1 MQVERSNQ
9 VIKIA
14 ILGMGTVGSG
24 VVAIMNK
31 RGENIKNKVGTELK
45 VEKILVKDNSKKRE
59 IELPPEV
66 LTYNVEDILDDP
78 EIELIVELMGG
89 EEPAYEY
96 ITKAISKGKSV
107 VTANKLVIAK
117 YGDEILKLAR
127 ENEVQVSFEASVAGG
142 IPIIRPLK
150 ESLVANR
157 IEEIYGILN
166 GTTNYILTKMTQER
180 IEFDKALEEAQRLG
194 YAERDPSSDI
204 KGFDAA
210 YKIAILSSI
219 AFETSVDADSI
230 YIEGIEGVTLE
241 DIKLADELGYVIKLL
256 AIGKKYDD
264 GLNIRVHPAFI
275 SKNHPLA
282 MVNGAY
288 NAIYLYG
295 DAVGD
300 VMLYGKGA
308 GQMPTGSAV
317 VADIIQVAKDINYN
331 RLDTHSLGAPRNQ
344 QIKGINQIDNSFYL
358 RIQVLDK
365 PGVMSQVTKV
375 LGDNHVSLSAVSQKH
390 MLTPIVPLV
399 LITHPV
405 KEENMRK
412 SLYELENLE
421 SVVKIN
427 NLIRVEEKHNG

>member
-344 QIKGINQIDNSFYL
+344 QIKEINQIDNSFYL

-427 NLIRVEEKHNG
+427 NLIRVEKKHNG

>member
-194 YAERDPSSDI
+194 YAERDPSSDT

-344 QIKGINQIDNSFYL
+344 QIKEINQIDNSFYL

-427 NLIRVEEKHNG
+427 NLIRVEKKHNG